1 MRQQSYNV
9 LRDHY
14 KMHLFSKSVQIFL
27 KFMTRTEV
35 DLSKK
40 KKKSKVHCILHLFLQ
55 YILQPQRLKF
65 ISLRNQHGE
74 LNCLELN
81 NTGHVGAAELFC
93 RLEGWTVQCT
103 LPPNALSIDLSRNY
117 SSPQKPTQS
126 VQRSAPRHP
135 PLQRCIFTLRNLEK
149 VQLWMHPPTSIN
161 DRAGP
166 PDPPCW
172 LIKCFLGLVVSL
184 KALWGWLK
192 LALRF
197 VSIVSSS
204 RKLISRE
211 ILILLLNKVPE

>member
-1 MRQQSYNV
+1 MCV
-9 LRDHY
+9 
-14 KMHLFSKSVQIFL
+14 
-27 KFMTRTEV
+27 
-35 DLSKK
+35 
-40 KKKSKVHCILHLFLQ
+40 KKKSGCRAIRTELQLYIKFTVYFIFFLR
-55 YILQPQRLKF
+55 YILQPERLKF
-65 ISLRNQHGE
+65 ISLRKQRGE

-81 NTGHVGAAELFC
+81 NTGHLGAAELFC

-166 PDPPCW
+166 PDPP
-172 LIKCFLGLVVSL
+172 LLANKVLLRLGGFPGSLVGLVQTSTQVCFHCLFSKIDFQRNTYL
-184 KALWGWLK
+184 VAQQ
-192 LALRF
+192 
-197 VSIVSSS
+197 SS
-204 RKLISRE
+204 RVNYCRQFYS
-211 ILILLLNKVPE
+211 VPEFIIITICSI